1 MSITKSCFV
10 RSAAALLLAA
20 VLVLGMLPGRARA
33 ASVTDGVPFWTCGDT
48 EGTVILP
55 LTIDG
60 AQWLLLAST
69 ADPTALK
76 LCLPE
81 GTNEAIVYCGQKS
94 VRVANGGTV
103 DLVSLCGSGEEYSL
117 TVVVD
122 RRSYSVRV
130 RCSGTIAAMYLT
142 SDDPVNA
149 GRAWVESSA
158 DKSNKATGS
167 MILQNADG
175 TVVYNGALT
184 QIKGRGNSTWSASK
198 KPYQIKLDKKTDL
211 LETGDSSNKNKTWV
225 LLANYYDAT
234 MLRNAVAFDL
244 AEGLDMDIVMGYRY
258 VDLYYDGEYR
268 GTYMLCEKVSIGSG
282 RVDIHDLEEDND
294 EANEG
299 IDYDAL
305 AVLTGTTDNGAVY
318 TYCEGMNNPDNI
330 SGGYLL
336 EIEYESRVKEEVC
349 WFRTTRDYY
358 VVVKSPEYCSREEME
373 YIATRYQEMEDALYN
388 NGVNPDTGKTYAEY
402 MDLESAASCY
412 LIDEV
417 SECLDSFQSSAFL
430 YKDAESDL
438 FYMGPIWDYDS
449 AFGYQDGSAQAW
461 YVSGSTMG
469 SVMVTLED
477 FYEEVVR
484 LAEEKLFPCL
494 SEIVLAEGESVVDGI
509 HSLHAL
515 AAETGASAACNGV
528 LWDVALKS
536 VGSTYEQQMTYLREY
551 LTTRTTW
558 MRENIRSLKPLL
570 FMDVYE
576 GQWFYDYVKAVYDAG
591 IMVGV
596 GNRSFAPQRNLT
608 RAEMAQI
615 LYNIEDNPSYTGDN
629 PFADV
634 SENSWFYAAVTWC
647 REAGVMEG
655 VGDNRCDPGANITRE
670 DAVVLLWRYL
680 GRPAVTG
687 TETQRFPDA
696 GKISDYAAAAM
707 EWAVEEGVLVG
718 SDGYLNP
725 RMSITRAEIATI
737 LTRLFCTE

>member
-20 VLVLGMLPGRARA
+20 VLVLGILPGRARA

-60 AQWLLLAST
+60 VQWLLLPST

-244 AEGLDMDIVMGYRY
+244 AEGLDMDIVLGYRY

-299 IDYDAL
+299 IDYDDL
-305 AVLTGTTDNGAVY
+305 TVLTGTTDNGAVY

-528 LWDVALKS
+528 LWGVALKS

-696 GKISDYAAAAM
+696 GKIDSYAAAAM